1 MKEIINKGVRVCE
14 SDFPSKCKKVSKS
27 KEIENEQSALRI
39 RITSDLKLR
48 IQELKNVV
56 SSDSINE
63 SITKTSKVSPTNTS
77 TDTPADT
84 STDTLADTSAET
96 PAETLVETPADIS
109 AETLAETSAETP
121 ADTSGD
127 TSADIGTEEHQ
138 DEDSTGDG
146 EESLEESA
154 LSIDKVESVVESVVE
169 SLEVDSDDSDNE
181 SDTDCIELTTIGG
194 EVLYYEASGNNI
206 YRLDEDGEGVCIGS
220 MEEVLDSS
228 KCACNFN
235 GKDYAIGE
243 EIKSGKEELFRC
255 VITNNVFKRQP
266 KGLKYF
272 GVCRQGADG
281 TCTIT
286 KKK

>member
-1 MKEIINKGVRVCE
+1 M
-14 SDFPSKCKKVSKS
+14 
-27 KEIENEQSALRI
+27 
-39 RITSDLKLR
+39 
-48 IQELKNVV
+48 
-56 SSDSINE
+56 SIN
-63 SITKTSKVSPTNTS
+63 V
-77 TDTPADT
+77 
-84 STDTLADTSAET
+84 
-96 PAETLVETPADIS
+96 
-109 AETLAETSAETP
+109 
-121 ADTSGD
+121 
-127 TSADIGTEEHQ
+127 
-138 DEDSTGDG
+138 
-146 EESLEESA
+146 
-154 LSIDKVESVVESVVE
+154 
-169 SLEVDSDDSDNE
+169 
-181 SDTDCIELTTIGG
+181 GG
-194 EVLYYEASGNNI
+194 EVLYYDASGNNI

-255 VITNNVFKRQP
+255 VITNNVFKRQS

>member
-1 MKEIINKGVRVCE
+1 MKEIVSKGEQVCE
-14 SDFPSKCKKVSKS
+14 SDFPSKCKKGSKS
-27 KEIENEQSALRI
+27 KEIVEQQNALRI
-39 RITSDLKLR
+39 HITESLKLR
-48 IQELKNVV
+48 IEELKSKV
-56 SSDSINE
+56 SCEDRINE
-63 SITKTSKVSPTNTS
+63 SITKTSQGTPADVSSNENVEETPGDVS
-77 TDTPADT
+77 DTPADV
-84 STDTLADTSAET
+84 SSNENVEET
-96 PAETLVETPADIS
+96 ANDVSDTPADVS
-109 AETLAETSAETP
+109 SNENVEETP
-121 ADTSGD
+121 NDVSSDEESSGD
-127 TSADIGTEEHQ
+127 V
-138 DEDSTGDG
+138 
-146 EESLEESA
+146 EESA
-154 LSIDKVESVVESVVE
+154 LSIDKVESVVDT
-169 SLEVDSDDSDNE
+169 LEGDSDDSDNE